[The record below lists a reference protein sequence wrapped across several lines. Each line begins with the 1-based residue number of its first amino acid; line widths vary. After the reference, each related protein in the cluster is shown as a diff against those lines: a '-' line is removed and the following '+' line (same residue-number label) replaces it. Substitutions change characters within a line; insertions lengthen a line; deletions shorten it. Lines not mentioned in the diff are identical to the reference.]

1 MPFKPFKFAK
11 RVRGALL
18 NALPEIDLGP
28 AVLSILPEPR
38 NPVTKEELV
47 AQLHCAPEHVEYVA
61 PPWCGDH
68 VAWTKYMDDMRQISL
83 GLTCHL
89 AYLTEVPRLRIMAH
103 ERLPSLTI
111 ADLFLVARLTPRDP
125 ESPWLVDILEEE
137 MKRRRIPSKL
147 RAWMRRAAA

>member
-1 MPFKPFKFAK
+1 MPFKPLKFAK
-11 RVRGALL
+11 RVRNALL
-18 NALPEIDLGP
+18 DALPVIDFPADLG
-28 AVLSILPEPR
+28 ILPEPK

-61 PPWCGDH
+61 PPWCCDH
-68 VAWTKYMDDMRQISL
+68 VAWAKYMKDMEDISY
-83 GLTCHL
+83 GLTCHY
-89 AYLTEVPRLRIMAH
+89 AYLTHVPRLRIEAQK
-103 ERLPSLTI
+103 RLPSLTI

-125 ESPWLVDILEEE
+125 ESPWLVDLLEEE